1 VNELWQSLLS
11 WLPFLVLI
19 GVYLLL
25 SRRSLGNSRA
35 AVAQNQEILEIN
47 RRMLA
52 VLEEISAELKQRK
65 S

>member
-1 VNELWQSLLS
+1 MSCGLS
-11 WLPFLVLI
+11 SKVGCHFFLI
-19 GVYLLL
+19 GAWWLLTFRA
-25 SRRSLGNSRA
+25 RRNSNE
-35 AVAQNQEILEIN
+35 VIAQNQGILDIN